1 MKRKRSQGREGVSG
15 IGCLTSR
22 VRPVEH
28 IRPAAPLR
36 TVGYCRVLSGT
47 VGHCRGGLKRRSISR
62 TWGSDAG
69 ASPARP
75 SVPRRQPSGPA
86 VEDASCT
93 IQHMSPAR
101 RPSVTRRIIGRIGPE
116 SSVPH
121 ATCNVRQAPYAMHAA
136 RNIDA
141 SGPAAAV
148 QQTTRSTP
156 FRRHSPPG
164 GPCVIP
170 RLSAHGHTADCVA
183 SCVVVLCIGA
193 CTHAGYS

>member
-1 MKRKRSQGREGVSG
+1 MQPTALLSIEATERTRPRAMKRKRSQGREGVSG

-62 TWGSDAG
+62 TWGSDAS

-86 VEDASCT
+86 VEDASCHHT
-93 IQHMSPAR
+93 TYEPGTTTD
-101 RPSVTRRIIGRIGPE
+101 RPLGASLAESVLRAACRTQR
-116 SSVPH
+116 
-121 ATCNVRQAPYAMHAA
+121 ATYAKHRTPCMQRA
-136 RNIDA
+136 
-141 SGPAAAV
+141 
-148 QQTTRSTP
+148 TSTP
-156 FRRHSPPG
+156 VALRQRCNRQQAVRHSVG
-164 GPCVIP
+164 
-170 RLSAHGHTADCVA
+170 TALRAVP
-183 SCVVVLCIGA
+183 V
-193 CTHAGYS
+193 